1 MNKHFKDAWYYLRRS
16 GNHLRRGVRAELD
29 TGEQKLRTWTG
40 REWES
45 EPEPTRREK
54 VRRNFRDAEQTVKRR
69 SRTVKERSRKVKR
82 RSREAKRRSRDAVK
96 DARKRIGMS

>member
-1 MNKHFKDAWYYLRRS
+1 MNKHFKDAWYYFRRS
-16 GNHLRRGVRAELD
+16 GSHLRRGVQAELD
-29 TGEQKLRTWTG
+29 TGERKFRTWTG
-40 REWES
+40 REQES

-54 VRRNFRDAEQTVKRR
+54 VRKNLRNAEQTAKQR
-69 SRTVKERSRKVKR
+69 SQKVKR